1 MYPDPNEDPIEWT
14 LVGTDLTTV
23 LAVLPV
29 STNSNLYLELNEPGS
44 GNIKIPLLSSAA
56 ALVES
61 GQFVRAKYRGE
72 LRGGFFVEN
81 ISRSEVNSGEGGE
94 LWTGLSGRGPLSLF
108 DRAKV
113 WTDGSTES
121 TREFTAMTKAGILI
135 ALITE
140 AQARGVLTEVTYDFT
155 DTVDTDSAAWT
166 DSETMQFSVGKSYL
180 DVIREMAEMG
190 IDFQMTVVEDGTFNL
205 SAYSTEYGTDKS
217 ETVYFR
223 RGSNCVEVSRS
234 ELGAEIANAI
244 LVKHDGGYT
253 YAGDSTSITNR
264 GRREVIL
271 DAHDALNSDNA
282 LTYGTAKLEFMK
294 DPKTEHDVKVYDG
307 IGTRVFIDYDL
318 GDYVTLDLSGVE
330 TSNRVRSLQ
339 LTWDMSEKADVT
351 VGLNSTVLE
360 NEIRQS
366 NDIRKLFEMIR
377 RQNDGTEV
385 MLPFWAAIGKLSNL
399 ATDGTAIRAVAVSDA
414 GYLYAGG
421 TITKIGNV
429 TVNNIARYNI
439 ANGQW
444 SQMGSGVDNDIYAIT
459 CSGTKVFIARDAGA
473 SEEGV
478 IYWDEDTETYESIGV
493 GLSPA
498 VSGRALCV
506 DGDNLYIGGLFDG
519 AGGVTSENIIL
530 YDIATNTF
538 TAMDGLDPDVWVT
551 YIRSIAVI
559 GNKVFCGGDYHEISG
574 DALFVWEWGGVE
586 AWTAIG
592 GWTSAV
598 ASGNVDALTAYNGKL
613 IIGGVF
619 EDVQGVA
626 NTTGL
631 AVYDPDTGDVSS
643 LGGGM
648 YSEPVP
654 WPSGGGTTTGRTQA
668 LLVVGSDLYIA
679 GYYHYIG
686 ESQMET
692 NSITKWN
699 GANFENLTTGINS
712 NGYCLTSYD
721 GNIVVGGAFDSAGG
735 KTIKYIGAYI
745 TNLENLAQYLETGS
759 GADSGSY
766 THPNHTGDVTS
777 VGDGATTIA
786 NDAVTNAK
794 LDNMVEGTVKA
805 RISAGTGDPQ
815 DVTLADFATEIQPL
829 VLSGLTGDK
838 VAITDTS
845 GAITTDSNLTYD
857 AANDKL
863 GLGVASPVTSNGGFM
878 QAYEGTSVGHYLTTW
893 GTSVASFIRGVF
905 ARGTAASPTAAQ
917 ADDVEFRVRASAHN
931 GSTYASSNLEVR
943 FLANENQAVGA
954 HGSRIEFYTTP
965 DGSTTLTKVMT
976 LQDDGNINIESGK
989 SYLVDGSPISG
1000 GGSSSQSNQRS
1011 WFLC

>member
-14 LVGTDLTTV
+14 LVDTDLTTV
-23 LAVLPV
+23 LAILPA

-44 GNIKIPLLSSAA
+44 GNIKIPLLSSSA

-94 LWTGLSGRGPLSLF
+94 LWTSLSGRGALSLF

-113 WTDGSTES
+113 WTDGTIES
-121 TREFTAMTKAGILI
+121 TREFTAMTKAGIFI

-140 AQARGVLTEVTYDFT
+140 AQARGVLTEVAYDFT
-155 DTVDTDSAAWT
+155 DTVDTNSDAWT

-190 IDFQMTVVEDGTFNL
+190 IDFKMTVVEDGTFNL
-205 SAYSTEYGTDKS
+205 SAYNTAYGTDKS
-217 ETVYFR
+217 DTIYFR

-234 ELGAEIANAI
+234 ELGAEISNAI
-244 LVKHDGGYT
+244 LLKHDGGYT
-253 YAGDSTSITNR
+253 YVGDATSITNR
-264 GRREVIL
+264 GRREVVI
-271 DAHDALNSDNA
+271 DAIDAANSDNA
-282 LTYGTAKLEFMK
+282 YTYGAARLEYLK

-318 GDYVTLDLSGVE
+318 GDYITLDLSGVE

-339 LTWDMSEKADVT
+339 LSWDMSDKADVT
-351 VGLNSTVLE
+351 VGLNSTVIE

-385 MLPFWAAIGKLSNL
+385 MLPFWAAIGKLSSL
-399 ATDGTAIRAVAVSDA
+399 ATDGTAIRAVAVSDS

-493 GLSPA
+493 GLTPYVHA
-498 VSGRALCV
+498 RALYV
-506 DGDNLYIGGLFDG
+506 DGDNLYIGGSFEE
-519 AGGVTSENIIL
+519 AGGITSRNIIL

-538 TAMDGLDPDVWVT
+538 TAMDGLDPDVLVS

-559 GNKVFCGGDYHEISG
+559 GNNVFCGGDYHEISG

-592 GWTSAV
+592 GGISATITE
-598 ASGNVDALTAYNGKL
+598 NVYALANYNGKL
-613 IIGGVF
+613 IIGGF
-619 EDVQGVA
+619 FGDVQDVA
-626 NTTGL
+626 DTIGL
-631 AVYDPDTGDVSS
+631 AVYDPDTGVVSS

-648 YSEPVP
+648 HEEPYP

-699 GANFENLTTGINS
+699 GANFENLTTGIN
-712 NGYCLTSYD
+712 NYGYCLTSYD

-777 VGDGATTIA
+777 VGDGTTTIA
-786 NDAVTNAK
+786 NDAVTNAR

-805 RISAGTGDPQ
+805 RVSAGTGDPE
-815 DVTLADFATEIQPL
+815 DVLLADFATEIQSL
-829 VLSGLTGDK
+829 VLSGQTGDR
-838 VAITDTS
+838 VVVTDSS
-845 GAITTDSNLTYD
+845 GNITTDSNLTYD
-857 AANDKL
+857 TVNDKL
-863 GLGVASPVTSNGGFM
+863 ELGIGAPGLSAGGFA
-878 QAYEGTSVGHYLTTW
+878 QSYEGVSVGHLLVTW
-893 GTSVASFIRGVF
+893 GSTFASYIRGIF
-905 ARGTAASPTAAQ
+905 ARGTKTTPTAAQ
-917 ADDVEFRVRASAHN
+917 LDDVQFRIRSSSHDDT
-931 GSTYASSNLEVR
+931 TYANSNMEVR
-943 FLANENQAVGA
+943 FIANENQTSTA

-976 LQDDGNINIESGK
+976 LQDDGNVNIEAGK
-989 SYLVDGSPISG
+989 SYLVNGSPISG
-1000 GGSSSQSNQRS
+1000 GSSISANQRS